1 MNLFFKILLNLYFVF
16 QCFTCVF
23 SLFLLIFS
31 IYFYCVLV
39 ILFLLV
45 IQGEPLS
52 LSNYMVLVEALIIL
66 LFFIVYI
73 IAILLSAI
81 STLKIIQHKPLTK
94 LQKFSTVIFPIITVP
109 LYLYLIFKF
118 AI

>member
-16 QCFTCVF
+16 QCVATVLNFLFFLSVIVMSYVF
-23 SLFLLIFS
+23 YALGESSIKSNLDSLNYIVFALLIIVITQVYFLLTPI
-31 IYFYCVLV
+31 
-39 ILFLLV
+39 
-45 IQGEPLS
+45 
-52 LSNYMVLVEALIIL
+52 
-66 LFFIVYI
+66 
-73 IAILLSAI
+73 SAI

-94 LQKFSTVIFPIITVP
+94 LQKFSSVIFPIITVP